1 MGKLVMYAG
10 LIVGVTALM
19 WGYME
24 ANRIA
29 AVWALGGIGL
39 LWLIA
44 LLLRRYRA
52 AGAGLLMSV
61 TAAGFGVWLDLS
73 MGWMVAGVL
82 GALINWDLANFAFRL
97 QIYSSEDD
105 PERCLLERSRLAR
118 LAIVTLV
125 GLALASGAMVIQ
137 SRFSFEWA
145 LFLTLA
151 GVWSIAQLL
160 SWLRKGSE

>member
-1 MGKLVMYAG
+1 MYTG
-10 LIVGVTALM
+10 LIVSVTALV

-24 ANRIA
+24 ANRIVA
-29 AVWALGGIGL
+29 AWTLGGIGL

-44 LLLRRYRA
+44 LLRRRYRA
-52 AGAGLLMSV
+52 AGGGLLVAV

-97 QIYSSEDD
+97 QISGSQDD
-105 PERCLLERSRLAR
+105 PERRLLERSHLAR

-125 GLALASGAMVIQ
+125 GLALASGAMLMQ
-137 SRFSFEWA
+137 SRFTFEWT
-145 LFLTLA
+145 LFLALA
-151 GVWSIAQLL
+151 GAWSIIQLL